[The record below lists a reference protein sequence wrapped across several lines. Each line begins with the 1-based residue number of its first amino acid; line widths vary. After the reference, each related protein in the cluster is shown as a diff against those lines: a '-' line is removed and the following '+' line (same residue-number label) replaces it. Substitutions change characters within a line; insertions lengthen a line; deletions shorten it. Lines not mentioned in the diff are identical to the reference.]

1 MSEFKNYL
9 NNKKKLKE
17 ESKIQLNQ
25 TGGSQFKESSL
36 SMSPKKPGKATE
48 KCYEEELVK
57 KMFR

>member
-9 NNKKKLKE
+9 NNKKKLKQD
-17 ESKIQLNQ
+17 STIQPNN
-25 TGGSQFKESSL
+25 TSSSQFKESNL
-36 SMSPKKPGKATE
+36 SMSPKKSGKAEE